1 MRRLLP
7 FVFAAPLALAL
18 AAPAAAQPA
27 PSPGAL
33 ATQENAVWQA
43 IADHRFDTFAAFLD
57 RDYVG
62 IYGNAVRTAAQEVAD
77 VRMINLARFQ
87 ISEFVMRTVDANNIV
102 VTYRVDISG
111 NAQGQDFAGRF
122 NVASYWHRAGRQW
135 RVHLHSQVPIGS

>member
-7 FVFAAPLALAL
+7 FAFAAMA

-33 ATQENAVWQA
+33 AAQENAVWQA

-62 IYGNAVRTAAQEVAD
+62 VYGGAIRNAAQDVAD
-77 VRMINLARFQ
+77 IRTISLARFQ
-87 ISEFVMRTVDANNIV
+87 ISDFVARGVDANNVV
-102 VTYRVDISG
+102 VTYRVDVSG
-111 NAQGQDFAGRF
+111 TAQGRDFAGRY
-122 NVASYWHRAGRQW
+122 NVASYWHRTGRQW
-135 RVHLHSQVPIGS
+135 RVQLHSQAQIGN